1 MRPHAF
7 NLFPTSLGFSP
18 DRRGCLERGPDSDAL
33 CSPETVLDVFRFPTT
48 SAEEGATYPPFS
60 IETLM
65 TIAAVGAV
73 VINAAGAAP

>member
-1 MRPHAF
+1 MSMAVHA
-7 NLFPTSLGFSP
+7 LRVADLAA
-18 DRRGCLERGPDSDAL
+18 DSDAL
-33 CSPETVLDVFRFPTT
+33 GSPDTVLHVFRFPTT